1 MASLRVVAPVS
12 LLLVAACTPPPESA
26 PKPTTAVDNVA
37 VSVGETSNT
46 RVIDYTVRSE
56 KFVSNATIDGRL
68 EQDWA
73 VMPEVYKRFGLPVD
87 GINPATHAITT
98 GQVHVRRS
106 LNNVP
111 LSMYLECGRATLGPN
126 ADVYDINL
134 RVETAIGGADGAVVV
149 HSSLAAAGSGVGN
162 GGSQVRCS
170 STGELE
176 RRIAVKLAELVP
188 KK

>member
-1 MASLRVVAPVS
+1 MSSFRCVAPA
-12 LLLVAACTPPPESA
+12 LLLLFAGCNPPPESA
-26 PKPTTAVDNVA
+26 PKPTTAVENVA
-37 VSVGETSNT
+37 IPLGETGSS
-46 RVIDYTVRSE
+46 RAVDYTVRNE
-56 KFVSNATIDGRL
+56 KFISNATIDGRL
-68 EQDWA
+68 EQVWA
-73 VMPEVYKRFGLPVD
+73 VMPDVYKRLGLPVD
-87 GINPATHAITT
+87 GINPATHAVTT
-98 GQVHVRRS
+98 GQVHMRRS

-111 LSMYLECGRATLGPN
+111 MSVFLECGRAALGPN
-126 ADVYDINL
+126 ADIYDINL